1 MRYTETC
8 PVGGGKLLGVT
19 CTSMTNGSHCLAF
32 DATTHAF
39 VGFVPVDHK
48 TGTQDYQAEIIRR
61 TGIVAKPG
69 ERP

>member
-1 MRYTETC
+1 
-8 PVGGGKLLGVT
+8 
-19 CTSMTNGSHCLAF
+19 MTNGSHCLAF

-48 TGTQDYQAEIIRR
+48 TGTQDYQAEIIGR